1 MDKETRQIIN
11 SIAEIQIEALQ
22 RIKANENKPNASL
35 SRDLVLKFLGLEDDH
50 YELELMVTREQV
62 HEIIDQRIETYKN
75 IQEYPYLIKMLSEYQ
90 LFMCSHIL
98 FKMEDIW
105 IIDNSQG
112 VYGAWSII
120 KEAIYKFRPEFSLLW

>member
-1 MDKETRQIIN
+1 MDKETQKIIN

-22 RIKANENKPNASL
+22 RIKANENKPNAQL
-35 SRDLVLKFLGLEDDH
+35 SKELVFKFLGLEDDN
-50 YELELMVTREQV
+50 EFNEDVRKQV
-62 HEIIDQRIETYKN
+62 QEVIDQRIETYKN

-98 FKMEDIW
+98 FKMEDTW
-105 IIDNSQG
+105 IVDNPQG

-120 KEAIYKFRPEFSLLW
+120 KEAIYKFRPEFSLFW

>member
-1 MDKETRQIIN
+1 MDKETQKIIN

-22 RIKANENKPNASL
+22 RIKANENKPNAQL
-35 SRDLVLKFLGLEDDH
+35 SKELVLKFLGLEDDN
-50 YELELMVTREQV
+50 YELEVHEQV
-62 HEIIDQRIETYKN
+62 QEVIDQRIETYKN

-98 FKMEDIW
+98 FKMEDTW
-105 IIDNSQG
+105 IVDNPQG

-120 KEAIYKFRPEFSLLW
+120 KEAIYKFRPEFSLFW

>member
-35 SRDLVLKFLGLEDDH
+35 SKDLVLKFLGVEDDH
-50 YELELMVTREQV
+50 HEFDISQQV
-62 HEIIDQRIETYKN
+62 QDVINQRIETYKN

-98 FKMEDIW
+98 FKMEDTW

-112 VYGAWSII
+112 VHGAWSII